1 MWEKYMAGD
10 EHTPEKYGYC
20 SDKNDDQIYGHKYK
34 APNESKSLK
43 QRTGGDE
50 TQAGRLKK

>member
-1 MWEKYMAGD
+1 MAGG

-20 SDKNDDQIYGHKYK
+20 SDKNDDQIYGHKYT
-34 APNESKSLK
+34 APNESKSLR